1 MKINDYSD
9 SLFYQRWYSILACIN
24 EPMNKTSMEYFDKYN
39 ITINIIECNN
49 DNKICYIPLKT
60 GYCENDKTIVI
71 NVANFNINDISGA
84 VKLVSNLMDLRL

>member
-1 MKINDYSD
+1 MFEANMPINAKQNTFGNDISG
-9 SLFYQRWYSILACIN
+9 
-24 EPMNKTSMEYFDKYN
+24 KYN